1 MPLRPASSSSITRSR
16 GRRQVLRALVVVGV
30 VLGGA
35 GPATSP
41 AMAADSLTMEARIL
55 LNGNARIG
63 SWMAIEV
70 HLVNTGPAIS
80 GELRL
85 AGGSQGQTRF
95 GRAVDLPTQSDKTY
109 LVYAQPP
116 AFGSE
121 LEIVLAADEQKV
133 ASTKAKFSIHDVNQL
148 VVAVVA
154 ERPEGI
160 VGNLRLLPNQNQV
173 APLVMSIAPED
184 LPERVEAWNMLDRLV
199 WQDLDAGRLTA
210 AQLDALR
217 GWVAGGGRLVIVG
230 GTTGPRSLSAF
241 PDVLLPYRPTTTTD
255 VPPAALSGLL
265 GKVPAAAADVP
276 ALSGELVDGRALA
289 VVGDRVVAAE
299 RSYGTGVVTLLGFDP
314 TTDWIADATAAD
326 GMWRRLLPP
335 RSSGNLVFSDDN
347 MLVSAVSQL
356 PSLALPPIGG
366 LVALLGAYIVLIGPL
381 NYLVLRRLDRREWA
395 WVTMPILIV
404 AFTAGSYGIGSVLRG
419 DEVIVNEIAI
429 VRGAPGATDGSG
441 QVYVGIFSPSRG
453 QYQVSVPGGALLS
466 APISDFFGG
475 PGGVTQLDLLQ
486 GDPSRVRNL
495 AVGFGSLRTIRAETP
510 VSVPLIATDLRLE
523 AGRLVGTVTNL
534 SQEILERPAVVLGGS
549 VAVLVDLAPGA
560 VATVDMKLENVLFG
574 QSLSDK
580 VVGPIFFG
588 DGRVNADT
596 IALNIRHSMVDQL
609 TWDPNFGST
618 GQLSTD
624 GPVILAWSSRELLHL
639 EIEGQEPRRLGNVL
653 YYLPARLA
661 IHGATTFQSD
671 LIRSSVI
678 DTDAAFFSKD
688 PYSINFGRG
697 SATIAYRPTTFEGA
711 LAATGIGI
719 SLNFGGAPT
728 LDVKPT
734 EIEPLPSMPPRC
746 PNPPTPECGALVFD
760 GLPEVDLFDRSSQEW
775 KRLPHLGS
783 GTRYSLADPARYV
796 DPVTGTVLLRFVN
809 DRMDGVGFSVDVS
822 ISGIVE

>member
-1 MPLRPASSSSITRSR
+1 M
-16 GRRQVLRALVVVGV
+16 
-30 VLGGA
+30 VLGFVLGAA
-35 GPATSP
+35 GPSTSP
-41 AMAADSLTMEARIL
+41 AMAADGLTMEARIL

-70 HLVNTGPAIS
+70 HLVNAGPAVI

-95 GRAVDLPTQSDKTY
+95 GRVVDLPTQSDKTY
-109 LVYAQPP
+109 LMYAQPP

-173 APLVMSIAPED
+173 APLVMTIAPED

-199 WQDLDAGRLTA
+199 WQDLDAGRLTL

-230 GTTGPRSLSAF
+230 GTSGPRSLAAF
-241 PDVLLPYRPTTTTD
+241 PDVLLPYRPTATID
-255 VPPAALSGLL
+255 VPPAALSGLMGEL
-265 GKVPAAAADVP
+265 PAAAADLP

-314 TTDWIADATAAD
+314 TTDWIGDETAGV

-404 AFTAGSYGIGSVLRG
+404 AVHGRLRTASGPCCVATRSSSMRSRSSGAHPAPRTVRARSMWASSLLLAASTSSAFRAAPSCPHRSV
-419 DEVIVNEIAI
+419 
-429 VRGAPGATDGSG
+429 T
-441 QVYVGIFSPSRG
+441 FSAAR
-453 QYQVSVPGGALLS
+453 A
-466 APISDFFGG
+466 AA
-475 PGGVTQLDLLQ
+475 TQLDLLQ

-495 AVGFGSLRTIRAETP
+495 AVGFGSLRTIRAETLGHGAADRDRSAP
-510 VSVPLIATDLRLE
+510 RGRPSCRGRSPTCHRRSSSGRRSCSAVPSRSWWTW
-523 AGRLVGTVTNL
+523 
-534 SQEILERPAVVLGGS
+534 RPGPWPPSTCGWRTCCSGS
-549 VAVLVDLAPGA
+549 HCRTRSSA
-560 VATVDMKLENVLFG
+560 
-574 QSLSDK
+574 
-580 VVGPIFFG
+580 PIFFG
-588 DGRVNADT
+588 DGRINSDT
-596 IALNIRHSMVDQL
+596 VALNIRHSMVDQL

-618 GQLSTD
+618 GQLPTRVRSSWPGARANCSTSRSR
-624 GPVILAWSSRELLHL
+624 VRSLADSGTCC
-639 EIEGQEPRRLGNVL
+639 ITCRLGWS
-653 YYLPARLA
+653 

-688 PYSINFGRG
+688 PVQHQLWTRLRDRSPTGRPRSKG
-697 SATIAYRPTTFEGA
+697 RWPRTGDRDRPQLRRRSHPQREADPGGTA
-711 LAATGIGI
+711 RRRCHRAAPIRPPR
-719 SLNFGGAPT
+719 NAARR
-728 LDVKPT
+728 
-734 EIEPLPSMPPRC
+734 PSMASR
-746 PNPPTPECGALVFD
+746 
-760 GLPEVDLFDRSSQEW
+760 R
-775 KRLPHLGS
+775 
-783 GTRYSLADPARYV
+783 
-796 DPVTGTVLLRFVN
+796 
-809 DRMDGVGFSVDVS
+809 
-822 ISGIVE
+822 